1 MTLLHWAAAGLAS
14 AGVLFALV
22 AVVGILRLPDLLT
35 RMHAA
40 SKAGTLGAICTVLA
54 AALFLGEWGVAVR
67 GLLIIVFMFL
77 TAPVA
82 AHMIARAAYTAD
94 ASAPPAPPPDRDDG
108 SAADT
113 PASWPDDA
121 TSTG

>member
-1 MTLLHWAAAGLAS
+1 MTLLQWAAAGLAS

-54 AALFLGEWGVAVR
+54 AALFLGDWGVGVR
-67 GLLIIVFMFL
+67 GLLIIIFLFL

-82 AHMIARAAYTAD
+82 AHMIARAAYTAES
-94 ASAPPAPPPDRDDG
+94 SAPAAPASEPD
-108 SAADT
+108 SEAAADT
-113 PASWPDDA
+113 PPSPPNDASPA
-121 TSTG
+121 G